1 MHTDRLVVWFLEKF
15 VMDCFVTW
23 ASSERCEFCHIGF
36 RLEGICNDSI
46 LLLSWRDLES
56 SKTGRCVLSIASVLL
71 TSFYPLWEGW
81 IMYRWFVKRNRWMR
95 GVFLDLWYEESYFY
109 SYYKISIL
117 VIDGYLLFSLRL
129 SHESAMF
136 AVSTL
141 MDFMTVNTFIVF
153 ITVNTRL
160 DFMTESVFFFVSSKP
175 LPTSL
180 ILM

>member
-1 MHTDRLVVWFLEKF
+1 MKGL
-15 VMDCFVTW
+15 
-23 ASSERCEFCHIGF
+23 
-36 RLEGICNDSI
+36 
-46 LLLSWRDLES
+46 
-56 SKTGRCVLSIASVLL
+56 
-71 TSFYPLWEGW
+71 
-81 IMYRWFVKRNRWMR
+81 
-95 GVFLDLWYEESYFY
+95 GVFKDWEVCPFYCKCSVDLVLPSLRGLNNESLICEEESLDAWCIPRFVIRGYFY

-180 ILM
+180 ILMKTRSSSAFVAGVVVQALFHLKPSSSRRVASLGS